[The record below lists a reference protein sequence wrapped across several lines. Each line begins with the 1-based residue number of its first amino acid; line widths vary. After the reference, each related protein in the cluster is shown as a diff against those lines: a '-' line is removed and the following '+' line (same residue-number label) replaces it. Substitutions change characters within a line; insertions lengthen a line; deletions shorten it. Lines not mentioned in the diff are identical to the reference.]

1 MAKHVQYFINQ
12 KNIYN
17 MPLSAISVNKCDR
30 VAGGV
35 KRLLLIDRADIDA
48 ITIDSTADTHQ
59 VSDIDFAASVYFV
72 EFEFKKGEAR
82 VEVSVERQDNGVDV
96 CTVNLFTNIPNPTSA
111 QLSALEDL
119 RGTCEMVAVVQEFGT
134 NTELRI
140 YGFDAT
146 EIGTLEFN
154 SLSGGTGAARTDS
167 NTFELN
173 IMGEQSEIPY
183 IVSDANNI
191 AATHSG
197 TEAALRD
204 AIVSYLKT
212 GA

>member
-1 MAKHVQYFINQ
+1 
-12 KNIYN
+12 

-35 KRLLLIDRADIDA
+35 KRLLLVDRADLSA
-48 ITIDSTADTHQ
+48 VTIDSTADTHQ
-59 VSDIDFAASVYFV
+59 VSDITFGASVYFV

-96 CTVNLFTNIPNPTSA
+96 CSMNIFTNIPNPTSA

-119 RGTCEMVAVVQEFGT
+119 RGTCEMVAVVQEFGS

-154 SLSGGTGAARTDS
+154 SLTGGTGAARTDS

-183 IVSDANNI
+183 IVSDANGI
-191 AATHSG
+191 AGSHSG
-197 TEAALRD
+197 SEAALRD

>member
-1 MAKHVQYFINQ
+1 
-12 KNIYN
+12 

-35 KRLLLIDRADIDA
+35 KRLLLIDRADIEA
-48 ITIDSTADTHQ
+48 ITIDSTSDTHQ
-59 VSDIDFAASVYFV
+59 VSDIDFPAAATDFFV

-154 SLSGGTGAARTDS
+154 SLTGGTGAARTDS

-183 IVSDANNI
+183 IVSDANSL
-191 AATHSG
+191 AATPLSG
-197 TEAALRD
+197 SALRD
-204 AIVSYLKT
+204 AVISYLKT

>member
-1 MAKHVQYFINQ
+1 
-12 KNIYN
+12 